1 MTWGEAPAILQKPI
15 FELHF
20 AGNRHMG
27 ILKVFHK
34 PHLIMLWLSQVL
46 SAMGDYFYLIAVMW
60 IAVKVG
66 GSQAGIV
73 AAAESGSMLLFGLLG
88 GVYADRWN
96 RRSIMIGVDVIRG
109 LAVAALP
116 ILAQFGLLQLWHLVV
131 VAIIVG
137 SLEALFAPALQA
149 SLPALAGDTQTLQA
163 TNALMDLTRRLARAI
178 GPSLAGILIV
188 WMPLFH
194 FFTLDAASFF
204 ISAFAVV
211 SLGRRFAWKPV
222 REQEFAS
229 GIKGITAEI
238 RGAMQLVSAHRP
250 LAWALVSMIIISL
263 SWGAG
268 FTVGVPLLA
277 ARVLKGN
284 IGAYG
289 LIIGAYGV
297 GNVLSNLVI
306 GNLVIR
312 RKVTM
317 LFSGKIVLGVGFLF
331 IAFAP
336 NLLIALLGSAF
347 AAIGGPMGD
356 IVLVTMIQNDLPSEQ
371 IGKVYS
377 LLMLVENT
385 GTSLGLL
392 LAVPLFVVL
401 SIRSGIALCA
411 LLMITVGTAGLIRFR
426 AQESKAVAA

>member
-1 MTWGEAPAILQKPI
+1 MVTRTMSPI
-15 FELHF
+15 GPPIAASAEPS
-20 AGNRHMG
+20 M
-27 ILKVFHK
+27 
-34 PHLIMLWLSQVL
+34 
-46 SAMGDYFYLIAVMW
+46 AMGKLGAKAIKRKPAPSTILPLKSMVTLRRITRFPITRLLRTLPTPYAPTMRPYAPMLSFRTRAANSGTPTVKPAPQERLMIIIETSAQARGRCARTSCIAPLISAVMPL
-60 IAVKVG
+60 IPLANSCSRTGFQAKRRPKENTAKAEMKKLAASSVKKWK
-66 GSQAGIV
+66 SGI
-73 AAAESGSMLLFGLLG
+73 
-88 GVYADRWN
+88 
-96 RRSIMIGVDVIRG
+96 
-109 LAVAALP
+109 
-116 ILAQFGLLQLWHLVV
+116 
-131 VAIIVG
+131 
-137 SLEALFAPALQA
+137 
-149 SLPALAGDTQTLQA
+149 QT
-163 TNALMDLTRRLARAI
+163 I
-178 GPSLAGILIV
+178 SILIV

-204 ISAFAVV
+204 ISAFAVF

-238 RGAMQLVSAHRP
+238 RGAMQLVRAHRP

-277 ARVLKGN
+277 ARVLKDN

-289 LIIGAYGV
+289 LIVGAYGV

-306 GNLVIR
+306 GNLFIR

-317 LFSGKIVLGVGFLF
+317 LFSGKIVLGAGFLL

-336 NLLIALLGSAF
+336 NLPIAMLGSAL